1 MNKKKSFNSSERIL
15 SVSAIV
21 IAVVSIVIS
30 VWEGIETRKHNR
42 LSVMPKLEITY
53 KRSGDHFGYIVT
65 NNGLGPAIII
75 SKKILVDGQEINYSG
90 FSGIEDFLEK
100 LDLQDKFVKQGV
112 IDPGYTIRSGDHV
125 QIVLFTLTGVQNAE
139 ELLMNV
145 HNRVSIEIQYKSMY
159 GDTYFCKTK

>member
-1 MNKKKSFNSSERIL
+1 MNEEKSYNSSERIL

-53 KRSGDHFGYIVT
+53 KRSGDNFGYIVT

-75 SKKILVDGQEINYSG
+75 SKKILVDGEEINYSG
-90 FSGIEDFLEK
+90 FSGIDDLLEK
-100 LDLQDKFVKQGV
+100 LNLQNRFIKQGV
-112 IDPGYTIRSGDHV
+112 IDPGYTIRAGDQV
-125 QIVLFTLTGVQNAE
+125 QIVLFTLSGSQNAE
-139 ELLMNV
+139 ELLMDV

-159 GDTYFCKTK
+159 GDTYFCDTK